1 MNYDAFKEFFKERYS
16 KVADTKRIVD
26 FDEVELLGYLYK
38 LYPNSTKKRL
48 TELYSK
54 GDIASFIYVKVL
66 KLLGGRVS
74 K

>member
-38 LYPNSTKKRL
+38 LYPNI
-48 TELYSK
+48 K
-54 GDIASFIYVKVL
+54 GKFI
-66 KLLGGRVS
+66 
-74 K
+74 